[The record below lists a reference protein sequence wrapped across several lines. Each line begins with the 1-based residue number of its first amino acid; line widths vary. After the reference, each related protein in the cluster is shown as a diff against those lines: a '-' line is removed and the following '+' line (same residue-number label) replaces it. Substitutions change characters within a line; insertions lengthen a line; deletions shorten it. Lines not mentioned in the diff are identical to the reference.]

1 LTIRVIVLPVD
12 PNQRIRLQQ
21 LDPHNLDTQR
31 ALVGGSLQILHLERP
46 EAAIYLNEAGK
57 LNRLRVNHRATTLA
71 WVHNSAFR
79 GRDVIVGPAYVVG
92 PTNRHGYDGS
102 APDDL
107 VELLLHT
114 ERYRVQVQT
123 NNRPEW
129 NGNELVFTDWLEA
142 YGYGVDLAQRWTV
155 VDEVRVVPELASEL
169 REQWYQLGMT
179 NPWVKAADDPP
190 FTRNSFVGCFSVD
203 ELAERI
209 TAVSWTIGTAFYYR
223 DLCFI
228 QQVEG
233 GDEWLTIRHGVAF
246 ESMTLTPYVEDG
258 SFPELIRR
266 LLAATKGQC
275 ERLTY

>member
-1 LTIRVIVLPVD
+1 
-12 PNQRIRLQQ
+12 
-21 LDPHNLDTQR
+21 
-31 ALVGGSLQILHLERP
+31 
-46 EAAIYLNEAGK
+46 
-57 LNRLRVNHRATTLA
+57 
-71 WVHNSAFR
+71 
-79 GRDVIVGPAYVVG
+79 VIVGPAYVVG
-92 PTNRHGYDGS
+92 PTNRHGYDSS

-129 NGNELVFTDWLEA
+129 NDNELVFTDWLEA

-155 VDEVRVVPELASEL
+155 VDEVRVIPELASEL

-228 QQVEG
+228 QQVDG

-258 SFPELIRR
+258 SFPGLMRR

-275 ERLTY
+275 KRLTY